1 MRIIASPTVQFGLDL
16 QYPALSPIQGRLQ
29 IASIHPRPPGIPASL
44 PPTCWPPLPCA
55 RLSRARTTTGPPPHP
70 VPSADDGPITTTQMA
85 TEQQEQHGMVPVFT
99 RNRLI
104 SLASSSA
111 PAASPRLR
119 RRPSSRPPYR
129 HAKPAT
135 ESTIHTGRSCTAS
148 RPISARF
155 EPVPRLRS
163 FTTGSSRIPS
173 DLARRTQPV
182 WQYQAVPALSAL
194 LPTLPGVSRIRLRS
208 LPPGRCDDPARRPL
222 TSFNSERLTAH
233 GDLMT

>member
-1 MRIIASPTVQFGLDL
+1 MRTPLALGLLHGLRPTPCLQPTTGL
-16 QYPALSPIQGRLQ
+16 S
-29 IASIHPRPPGIPASL
+29 RPPRWL
-44 PPTCWPPLPCA
+44 
-55 RLSRARTTTGPPPHP
+55 
-70 VPSADDGPITTTQMA
+70 
-85 TEQQEQHGMVPVFT
+85 TEQRERHGMVPVFT

-135 ESTIHTGRSCTAS
+135 ESTIHIGRSCTAS
-148 RPISARF
+148 RPISTRF

-163 FTTGSSRIPS
+163 FTTGSCRIPS

-194 LPTLPGVSRIRLRS
+194 LPTQGHRQSRGVMIISFLDRLV
-208 LPPGRCDDPARRPL
+208 RR
-222 TSFNSERLTAH
+222 R
-233 GDLMT
+233 GV